1 MNTADH
7 LKTANPKKVFV
18 VHGRNE
24 KVKREVFAFLR
35 AIGLSPIP
43 WEKAVR
49 EASSSSPYIGE
60 VLEVMLREAQA
71 VVVLLTGDDE
81 ARLISSEFLIE
92 DEKDKQYFSLHYR
105 PRPNVVF
112 EAGMAFSAWQADR
125 TILVEVGEVR
135 ICQALTGRNR
145 IKLSNRMKH
154 RWQFANSLQAAGCA
168 VNIPSLER
176 LREIGNFNFK

>member
-1 MNTADH
+1 MST
-7 LKTANPKKVFV
+7 TANSKKVFV
-18 VHGRNE
+18 VYGRNE
-24 KVKREVFAFLR
+24 KVKKEVFAFLR

-43 WEKAVR
+43 WEKAVHA
-49 EASSSSPYIGE
+49 ASSGAPYIGE

-81 ARLISSEFLIE
+81 AWLISSEFLLE
-92 DEKDKQYFSLHYR
+92 DDKDKEYISLHYR

-125 TILVEVGEVR
+125 TILVEIGEVR
-135 ICQALTGRNR
+135 ICQALAGRNR
-145 IKLSNRMKH
+145 IKLSNRMQH
-154 RWQFANSLQAAGCA
+154 RWQFANSLRDAGCA
-168 VNIPSLER
+168 VQLPSNER